1 MRKAQKK
8 SALIAMLSIF
18 AVLTAACS
26 DNSPEG
32 TTSNPGEAKVESAP
46 VPLNIFANFS
56 ITQPPGADNPVI
68 KEFEKKTNTK
78 LNITW
83 VSDPVFDDKL
93 NVLLA
98 SGALPD
104 AVRLPDSTV
113 PQFQTM
119 VKQGAFW
126 DLTPYLKDYKNLLD
140 SPKAI
145 WDNTKIGGKNYVVP
159 IVRPLEGGTTFYI
172 RRDWLDKLGL
182 KMPTT
187 LDELY
192 NTMKIFKEKDPD
204 GTNNPIGYTMRT
216 NDQIE
221 FIFAGASSKWK
232 PVNGNLVDITLE
244 PEMREAL
251 LYKKKLYDE
260 KLIPADF
267 AVMKSNDITDLATSG
282 KSGITTETIEAMWR
296 WQFDQWK
303 RNPKVNWEPIVS
315 LEANKGPFQ
324 QQNSGFIGV
333 YAIPKSVPEAK
344 MRKILSLLDFGASEE
359 GHILSNY
366 GIEGTHFKKE
376 DGFYVTNEQAV
387 KDSLGPGAMGKL
399 FMKHDPYMYAYAPG
413 MPKEIFERNKKI
425 IDAKAKISTPRVEI
439 GLYSES
445 NTKLGADYTKK
456 INDMKTQVVMG
467 KVSIGDWDKFVA
479 GLKADANYQK
489 IIQEMNASYKERM
502 AAK

>member
-1 MRKAQKK
+1 MKKAQKK

-18 AVLTAACS
+18 AVLTTACS
-26 DNSPEG
+26 DTSSESTVSNSSG
-32 TTSNPGEAKVESAP
+32 AKVESAP

-98 SGALPD
+98 SGDLPD
-104 AVRLPDSTV
+104 AVRLPDTTV

-126 DLTPYLKDYKNLLD
+126 DLTPYLKDYKNLMD

-172 RRDWLDKLGL
+172 RRDWLDQLGL

-192 NTMKIFKEKDPD
+192 NVMKVFKEKDPD
-204 GTNNPIGYTMRT
+204 GTNNPVGYTMRT

-315 LEANKGPFQ
+315 LEAKKGPFQ

-366 GIEGTHFKKE
+366 GIEGMHYKKE

-425 IDAKAKISTPRVEI
+425 IDAKSKISTPRVEI

-467 KVSIGDWDKFVA
+467 KVSIDDWDKFVA
-479 GLKADANYQK
+479 GLKADATYQK